1 MAYRTN
7 VENSFSQD
15 TTQYEYNQKRA
26 DQHKAEQKAAR
37 EKRGREAKQVFHDT
51 ARRWKKIG
59 NQYK

>member
-7 VENSFSQD
+7 VENSFSHD

-26 DQHKAEQKAAR
+26 EQHKAEQEATRK
-37 EKRGREAKQVFHDT
+37 KRGEDARKVFHET
-51 ARRWKKIG
+51 TRRWKQIG